1 MVRLAWGTEDFQPKL
16 IAFLPHSK
24 FGDEFT
30 RRGKLARLLFVE
42 GDQLRGEMVLL
53 PRRKYVALIRD
64 ALIGGDIPQRIE
76 EFERAALRLIQSV
89 DRDAREFFVSLRLN
103 GDAYFALTQ
112 AGSCRVVYGDT
123 IAYRRAAGEQ
133 EGESEGEDPFHF
145 VSALSA
151 ALRDIF
157 NFVSAVELFHFE
169 VSNKGPAGNI
179 LQVSAL
185 LNRHKI

>member
-1 MVRLAWGTEDFQPKL
+1 MGLAWGAEGFQPKL
-16 IAFLPHSK
+16 IAFLLHNEFGYK
-24 FGDEFT
+24 FT
-30 RRGKLARLLFVE
+30 CRGELTCLFFLL
-42 GDQLRGEMVLL
+42 GDQLHGEMVLL

-76 EFERAALRLIQSV
+76 EFERAALRIIQSV
-89 DRDAREFFVSLRLN
+89 DRDARKLFVSLWLN

-112 AGSCRVVYGDT
+112 TGGSGIVYGDT
-123 IAYRRAAGEQ
+123 IAYRRATGEQ
-133 EGESEGEDPFHF
+133 EGECEGEDPFHF
-145 VSALSA
+145 VPALSA
-151 ALRDIF
+151 ALCDIF
-157 NFVSAVELFHFE
+157 NFVNTIELCHFE

>member
-1 MVRLAWGTEDFQPKL
+1 MELAWGVEGFQPKL
-16 IAFLPHSK
+16 IAFLLHNE
-24 FGDEFT
+24 FGDKFT
-30 RRGKLARLLFVE
+30 CRGELTCLFFLL
-42 GDQLRGEMVLL
+42 GDQLHGEMVLL

-76 EFERAALRLIQSV
+76 EFERVALRIIQSV
-89 DRDAREFFVSLRLN
+89 DRDARKLFVSQRLN
-103 GDAYFALTQ
+103 GDAYFAPTQ
-112 AGSCRVVYGDT
+112 VSGGGVVYGDT
-123 IAYRRAAGEQ
+123 IAYRRTAGEQ
-133 EGESEGEDPFHF
+133 ERECEGEDLFHF

-169 VSNKGPAGNI
+169 VSDKGPAGDI

-185 LNRHKI
+185 LDRHKI

>member
-1 MVRLAWGTEDFQPKL
+1 M
-16 IAFLPHSK
+16 IAFLLHNE

-30 RRGKLARLLFVE
+30 RRGKLARLLFLL

-53 PRRKYVALIRD
+53 PRRKYVAFIRN

-89 DRDAREFFVSLRLN
+89 ERDAREFFVPLRLN
-103 GDAYFALTQ
+103 GDAYFAPTQ
-112 AGSCRVVYGDT
+112 VGGGGIVYGDT
-123 IAYRRAAGEQ
+123 IAYRRTAGEQ
-133 EGESEGEDPFHF
+133 EGECEGEDPFHF
-145 VSALSA
+145 VPALSA
-151 ALRDIF
+151 ALCDIF
-157 NFVSAVELFHFE
+157 NFVNTIELCHFE

>member
-1 MVRLAWGTEDFQPKL
+1 MHNEFC
-16 IAFLPHSK
+16 
-24 FGDEFT
+24 DEFT
-30 RRGKLARLLFVE
+30 RRGKLTRPLFLV

-53 PRRKYVALIRD
+53 PLCKCVALIRD

-89 DRDAREFFVSLRLN
+89 DRDARELFVSLRLD

-112 AGSCRVVYGDT
+112 AGGSGIVYGDT
-123 IAYRRAAGEQ
+123 IAYRRTAGEQ
-133 EGESEGEDPFHF
+133 EGECEGENPFHF

-157 NFVSAVELFHFE
+157 NFISAVELFHFE

-179 LQVSAL
+179 LQISAL
-185 LNRHKI
+185 LNRYKI